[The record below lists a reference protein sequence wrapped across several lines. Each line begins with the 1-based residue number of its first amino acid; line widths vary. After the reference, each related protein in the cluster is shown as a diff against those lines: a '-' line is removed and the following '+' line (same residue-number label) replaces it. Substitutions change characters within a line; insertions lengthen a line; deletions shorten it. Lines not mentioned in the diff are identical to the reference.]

1 MDVLATLRPDDWN
14 LALFV
19 HVLGAFAAVGALVL
33 AASYLFMA
41 RRDGSVELTRLGY
54 RSLLFGALPAY
65 VVLRVGAQWLASKEG
80 VEDSD
85 AAWITIG
92 YLATD
97 IGLLFLLIS
106 TVATGLAVRRA
117 GRDGRI
123 GGGVGVA
130 AWLVA
135 VLIVAYAVAIWAMAA
150 KPA

>member
-1 MDVLATLRPDDWN
+1 MDGLATLRPDGWN

-19 HVLGAFAAVGALVL
+19 HVFGAFAAMGALVL

-41 RRDGSVELTRLGY
+41 RRDGSLELTRLGY

-65 VVLRVGAQWLASKEG
+65 VVLRVGAQWIASKEG

-92 YLATD
+92 YLTTD
-97 IGLLFLLIS
+97 LGLLFVLVS

-117 GRDGRI
+117 GR
-123 GGGVGVA
+123 GGGVGGRISLA

-135 VLIVAYAVAIWAMAA
+135 ALIVAYAVAIWAMAT